1 MNYMRPV
8 EAVIPERRVDS
19 WRLAVAWKRS
29 RSSYSGSTSPE
40 WAEGETDVSPVI
52 HLVMTNV
59 SIRDLRNHGGEII
72 DRVEHGEAV
81 RVTRDGRPVAELRPL
96 EAQRLTLPAILER
109 FRSLPAM
116 DPIALREDID
126 SVIDTSL

>member
-1 MNYMRPV
+1 MDSQRLSV
-8 EAVIPERRVDS
+8 GRGVLLALRFGHIAVVGRNRH
-19 WRLAVAWKRS
+19 
-29 RSSYSGSTSPE
+29 
-40 WAEGETDVSPVI
+40 VSPVI
-52 HLVMTNV
+52 HFVMTSV

-96 EAQRLTLPAILER
+96 DAQRLTLPAILER

-116 DPIALREDID
+116 DPVALREDID
-126 SVIDTSL
+126 SIIDTSL

>member
-1 MNYMRPV
+1 VTELTDAWRRNCRSLLRPH
-8 EAVIPERRVDS
+8 RRS
-19 WRLAVAWKRS
+19 GQKRD
-29 RSSYSGSTSPE
+29 
-40 WAEGETDVSPVI
+40 DVSPVI
-52 HLVMTNV
+52 HFVMTNV

-81 RVTRDGRPVAELRPL
+81 RITRDGRPVAELRPL

-126 SVIDTSL
+126 SVIDPSL

>member
-1 MNYMRPV
+1 MRPSD
-8 EAVIPERRVDS
+8 A
-19 WRLAVAWKRS
+19 
-29 RSSYSGSTSPE
+29 SGGLLTRAGYMSPGR
-40 WAEGETDVSPVI
+40 ALRQAPTDVSPVI
-52 HLVMTNV
+52 HLVMASV

-72 DRVEHGEAV
+72 DRVEYGEVV

-109 FRSLPAM
+109 FRSLPVM